1 MKKIRSHIKEI
12 IVVAVTIIAISYML
26 LLNSLDY
33 NGYVVYSEDEAVA
46 YVKDKFCI
54 DDAYNSLKEKT
65 AFKEIQLE
73 EYFRFEKG
81 KIDIDKFFTEEQLK
95 NMLSNYIIVDAYAMK
110 SDEKLIGFVKSD
122 KVGEEALE
130 KVKDKYIDTA
140 KLEDIESIDTNNNI
154 SYEKVKC
161 NLSSVMTSEQIVNSI
176 VYHNNNEEKLITF
189 TVTKIEKTKPV
200 INLDYEDSS
209 VAFLEKQLYVPANGV
224 ITSHFGERWGAMHK
238 GLDIGA
244 NENTPIKAA
253 FNGRV
258 TFSGVLNGYGNVIIL
273 SHDNNVET
281 LYAHCNKLYV
291 NEGES
296 ISKGQHIADV
306 GNTGNSTGP
315 HLHFEIRVN
324 GEAVDP
330 LKYIMEK

>member
-1 MKKIRSHIKEI
+1 MKKIKSHIKEI
-12 IVVAVTIIAISYML
+12 IVVAVTIIAVSYML

-33 NGYVVYSEDEAVA
+33 NGYVVYSEDRAVA
-46 YVKDKFCI
+46 YVKDKFCV
-54 DDAYNSLKEKT
+54 DDAYNSLKEET

-95 NMLSNYIIVDAYAMK
+95 NMLSNYIVVDAYAMK
-110 SDEKLIGFVKSD
+110 SDEKLIGFVKNNKAGD
-122 KVGEEALE
+122 EALK

-161 NLSSVMTSEQIVNSI
+161 NLSSVMTSEQIANNI
-176 VYHNNNEEKLITF
+176 IYHNNNEEKLITF
-189 TVTKIEKTKPV
+189 TITKIEKAKPV
-200 INLDYEDSS
+200 INLDYEDST

-224 ITSHFGERWGAMHK
+224 ITSYFGERWGTIHK
-238 GLDIGA
+238 GLDIAA

-253 FNGRV
+253 FNGKV

-273 SHDNNVET
+273 SHDNDVET
-281 LYAHCNKLYV
+281 LYAHCNKLYA

-296 ISKGQHIADV
+296 ISKGQHIADI